1 MLCDPDAVMTL
12 RIIKFSSVCVDHS
25 VALHFTLVRTAPP
38 LSLIGRRSASLI
50 PPSEVTVY

>member
-12 RIIKFSSVCVDHS
+12 RIIKFSSVDHS
-25 VALHFTLVRTAPP
+25 VALHFAVVRTAPP